1 MNSYIAPVG
10 MAMNQTLRDSHDYCL
25 LSLPAADTTLLEEG
39 FDTCE
44 LGLVVVIARKLI
56 PWKATCVHNEW
67 GRNKRSCIVNDL
79 LTLYLEV
86 R

>member
-25 LSLPAADTTLLEEG
+25 LSLPAADNTLLEDG

-44 LGLVVVIARKLI
+44 LGLVVVIARKLESYMC
-56 PWKATCVHNEW
+56 TQ
-67 GRNKRSCIVNDL
+67 
-79 LTLYLEV
+79 
-86 R
+86 